1 MNSLD
6 IDLNIDTANVP
17 LPTLDE
23 LKTTYLKQ
31 IIGALVLTIIFW
43 LVVPGDFGSAEW
55 AMSFFPQPLTLLMSA
70 MLISYVMLAVCSSDE
85 FISKLQENNYLK
97 SLNRNMIYAMLLSLG
112 GLFLSW
118 ILIHWF
124 DGYTGWADL
133 GISHHIAF
141 LFGMFVAFLALMF
154 FITVLM
160 TFIDVAKLRTLSE
173 EAAPAQNENE

>member
-1 MNSLD
+1 MD

-43 LVVPGDFGSAEW
+43 LVVPGDFFSAQR
-55 AMSFFPQPLTLLMSA
+55 AMGFFPQPLTLLMSA

-85 FISKLQENNYLK
+85 FISKLQESNYLK

-124 DGYTGWADL
+124 DSYEWPSVDL
-133 GISHHIAF
+133 GISHHIMF